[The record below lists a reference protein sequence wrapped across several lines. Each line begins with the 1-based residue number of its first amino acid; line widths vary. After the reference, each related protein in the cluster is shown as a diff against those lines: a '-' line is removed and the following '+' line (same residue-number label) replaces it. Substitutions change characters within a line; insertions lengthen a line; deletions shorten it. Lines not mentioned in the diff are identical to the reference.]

1 MDLEN
6 NQVLIT
12 ITSEKD
18 MHIAGPAVLEYYSV
32 WNTMMMLAKQE
43 ERKRIISLI
52 SNQEDTFM
60 HIADLAVLIASIDK
74 TEEPDGDDQVQ
85 EV

>member
-18 MHIAGPAVLEYYSV
+18 MHIAGPAILEYYSV
-32 WNTMMMLAKQE
+32 WNTMMLLAKQE
-43 ERKRIISLI
+43 ERERIISLI
-52 SNQEDTFM
+52 SNQEDTFL
-60 HIADLAVLIASIDK
+60 HVADLIVMIASTD

>member
-6 NQVLIT
+6 NQVMIT
-12 ITSEKD
+12 ITSDKD

-32 WNTMMMLAKQE
+32 WNTMMLLAKQE

-52 SNQEDTFM
+52 SNQEDTFI

>member
-18 MHIAGPAVLEYYSV
+18 MHIAGPAILEYYSV
-32 WNTMMMLAKQE
+32 WNTMMLLAKQE
-43 ERKRIISLI
+43 ERERIIHLI
-52 SNQEDTFM
+52 SSQEDTFL
-60 HIADLAVLIASIDK
+60 HVADLIVMIASTD

>member
-18 MHIAGPAVLEYYSV
+18 MHIAGPAILEYYSV
-32 WNTMMMLAKQE
+32 WNTMMLLAKQE
-43 ERKRIISLI
+43 ERERIINLI
-52 SNQEDTFM
+52 SSQEDTFL
-60 HIADLAVLIASIDK
+60 HVADLIVMIASTD

>member
-6 NQVLIT
+6 NQVMIT

-32 WNTMMMLAKQE
+32 WNTMMLLAKQE

-52 SNQEDTFM
+52 SNQEDTFI

>member
-18 MHIAGPAVLEYYSV
+18 MHIAGPAILEYYSV
-32 WNTMMMLAKQE
+32 WNTMMLLAKQE
-43 ERKRIISLI
+43 ERERIINLI
-52 SNQEDTFM
+52 SSQEDTFL
-60 HIADLAVLIASIDK
+60 HVADLIVMIASID

>member
-18 MHIAGPAVLEYYSV
+18 MHIAGPAILEYYSV
-32 WNTMMMLAKQE
+32 WNTMMLLAKQE
-43 ERKRIISLI
+43 ERERIINLI
-52 SNQEDTFM
+52 SSQKDTFL
-60 HIADLAVLIASIDK
+60 HVADLIVMIASID

>member
-1 MDLEN
+1 MGLEN

-18 MHIAGPAVLEYYSV
+18 MHIAGPAILEYYSV
-32 WNTMMMLAKQE
+32 WNTMMLLAKQE
-43 ERKRIISLI
+43 ERERIINLI
-52 SNQEDTFM
+52 SSQEDTFL
-60 HIADLAVLIASIDK
+60 HVADLIVMIASID

>member
-6 NQVLIT
+6 NQVMIT
-12 ITSEKD
+12 ITSDKD

-52 SNQEDTFM
+52 SNQEDTFI

>member
-18 MHIAGPAVLEYYSV
+18 MHIAGPAILEYYSV
-32 WNTMMMLAKQE
+32 WNTMMLLAKQE
-43 ERKRIISLI
+43 ERERIINLI
-52 SNQEDTFM
+52 SSQEDTFL
-60 HIADLAVLIASIDK
+60 HVADLIVMIASID
-74 TEEPDGDDQVQ
+74 TEETDGDDQVQ

>member
-6 NQVLIT
+6 NQVMIT

-18 MHIAGPAVLEYYSV
+18 MHIAGPAILEYYSV
-32 WNTMMMLAKQE
+32 WNTMMLLAKQE
-43 ERKRIISLI
+43 ERERIINLI
-52 SNQEDTFM
+52 SSQEDTFL
-60 HIADLAVLIASIDK
+60 HVADLIVMIASID

>member
-18 MHIAGPAVLEYYSV
+18 MHIAGPAILEYYAV
-32 WNTMMMLAKQE
+32 WNTMMLLAKQE
-43 ERKRIISLI
+43 ERERVISLI
-52 SNQEDTFM
+52 SSQEDTFL
-60 HIADLAVLIASIDK
+60 HVADLIVMIASID

>member
-18 MHIAGPAVLEYYSV
+18 MHIAGPAILEYYSV
-32 WNTMMMLAKQE
+32 WNTMMLLAKQE
-43 ERKRIISLI
+43 ERERIINLI
-52 SNQEDTFM
+52 SSEEDTFL
-60 HIADLAVLIASIDK
+60 HVADLIVMIASID

>member
-18 MHIAGPAVLEYYSV
+18 MHIAGPAILEYYSV
-32 WNTMMMLAKQE
+32 WNTMILLAKQE
-43 ERKRIISLI
+43 ERERIINLI
-52 SNQEDTFM
+52 SSQEDTFL
-60 HIADLAVLIASIDK
+60 HVADLIVMIASID

>member
-6 NQVLIT
+6 NQVMIT

-32 WNTMMMLAKQE
+32 WNTMMLLAKQE
-43 ERKRIISLI
+43 ERERIISLI
-52 SNQEDTFM
+52 SNQEDTFI

>member
-18 MHIAGPAVLEYYSV
+18 MHIAGPAILEYYSV
-32 WNTMMMLAKQE
+32 WNTMMLLAKQE
-43 ERKRIISLI
+43 ERERIIHLI
-52 SNQEDTFM
+52 SSQEDTFL
-60 HIADLAVLIASIDK
+60 HVADLIVMIASID

>member
-18 MHIAGPAVLEYYSV
+18 MHTAGPAILEYYSV
-32 WNTMMMLAKQE
+32 WNTMMLLAKQK
-43 ERKRIISLI
+43 ERERIINLI
-52 SNQEDTFM
+52 SSQEDTFLRV
-60 HIADLAVLIASIDK
+60 ADLIVMIASID

>member
-6 NQVLIT
+6 NQVMIT
-12 ITSEKD
+12 ITSDKD

-32 WNTMMMLAKQE
+32 WNTMMLLAKQE

-52 SNQEDTFM
+52 SNQEDTFI

-74 TEEPDGDDQVQ
+74 TEDPDGDDQVQ

>member
-12 ITSEKD
+12 ITSDKD

-32 WNTMMMLAKQE
+32 WNTMMLLAKQE

-52 SNQEDTFM
+52 SNQEDTFI